1 MHHLKVVMAMPV
13 GMRMRMRMRMMMMMF
28 KRCESAIH
36 RKPEEI

>member
-13 GMRMRMRMRMMMMMF
+13 GMRMRMRMMMMMMF